1 MNMHPRNL
9 WSSRPEAAAGAP
21 FGLTNRTSA
30 RSETDLLHKLQE
42 TYCHY
47 EDLNRRLRLAAQCRR
62 YSPDRR
68 DVERAA
74 RQEVEGLAGLTR
86 LMDRMRALE
95 GQLLQVREGGQQP

>member
-1 MNMHPRNL
+1 MTP
-9 WSSRPEAAAGAP
+9 
-21 FGLTNRTSA
+21 

-42 TYCHY
+42 TYCQY
-47 EDLNRRLRLAAQCRR
+47 EDLNSRIRLAEQSRR

-95 GQLLQVREGGQQP
+95 GQLLQVREVGRQP